1 MSVYFFDTSAL
12 VKRFC
17 RETGTSWTVNLLK
30 PSGRNTIYIARIS
43 TVEVVSALTRRA
55 RGGGGGG
62 LTITQ
67 ANKSIQRFERS
78 LFGRYAIVEIR
89 PVVTNRAMLLAK
101 VHGLR
106 GYDAVQLAAALTV
119 NDERLSIG
127 APALT
132 FISADNVL
140 NAAAS
145 LEGLA
150 VDNPNNY
157 P

>member
-1 MSVYFFDTSAL
+1 MSAYFFDTSGL
-12 VKRFC
+12 VKRFS
-17 RETGTSWTVNLLK
+17 REIGTAWTINLLK
-30 PSGRNTIYIARIS
+30 PSGRNTIYIARIT

-55 RGGGGGG
+55 RGGS
-62 LTITQ
+62 LTVTQ
-67 ANKSIQRFERS
+67 ANRSIQRFERS
-78 LFGRYAIVEIR
+78 LFGRYAIVELR
-89 PVVTNRAMLLAK
+89 PGIANRAMLLSK
-101 VHGLR
+101 IHGLR

-127 APALT
+127 ASALT
-132 FISADNVL
+132 LISADNAL

-150 VDNPNNY
+150 TDNPNQH

>member
-1 MSVYFFDTSAL
+1 MSAYFFDTSGL
-12 VKRFC
+12 VKRFS
-17 RETGTSWTVNLLK
+17 RETGTAWIINLLK

-55 RGGGGGG
+55 RGGS

-67 ANKSIQRFERS
+67 ANKAIQRFERS

-89 PVVTNRAMLLAK
+89 PAITNRAMLLAK
-101 VHGLR
+101 IHGLR
-106 GYDAVQLAAALTV
+106 GYDAVQLAAALIA

-127 APALT
+127 ASALT
-132 FISADNVL
+132 LISADNAL

-145 LEGLA
+145 LEGLGI
-150 VDNPNNY
+150 DNPNNH

>member
-1 MSVYFFDTSAL
+1 MTAYYFDTSGL
-12 VKRFC
+12 VKKFS
-17 RETGTSWTVNLLK
+17 RETGTAWILNLLK
-30 PSGRNTIYIARIS
+30 PSGKNTIYIARIT

-55 RGGGGGG
+55 RGGS

-67 ANKSIQRFERS
+67 ANKAIQRFERS

-89 PVVTNRAMLLAK
+89 PTIANRAMLLAK
-101 VHGLR
+101 IHGLR

-127 APALT
+127 ASALSL
-132 FISADNVL
+132 ISADTAL

-150 VDNPNNY
+150 IDNPDSH